1 MYGSPLVRT
10 TPKSGNS
17 RCTVNR
23 IGCRPLEFTLRG
35 DPTPTGIRYEVRGAS
50 RSYREPMMRTRTR
63 DFPGTDHETSERL
76 ALDVAADEKL
86 IINEILERRQENPMS
101 LEAIGFM
108 LGADPSQISR
118 YLNGTSGVTLTNY
131 LRIARALGF
140 RCRIVLEPAGPG
152 PGTTSLSDL
161 RIAPHKVCNVRRTRP
176 S

>member
-1 MYGSPLVRT
+1 
-10 TPKSGNS
+10 
-17 RCTVNR
+17 
-23 IGCRPLEFTLRG
+23 
-35 DPTPTGIRYEVRGAS
+35 
-50 RSYREPMMRTRTR
+50 MMKTRTR
-63 DFPGTDHETSERL
+63 DFPGTDPETSQRL
-76 ALDVAADEKL
+76 ALDVAADEKM
-86 IINEILERRQENPMS
+86 IIGKILERRQENPMS

-161 RIAPHKVCNVRRTRP
+161 RIAPHKVCNVRRTRH